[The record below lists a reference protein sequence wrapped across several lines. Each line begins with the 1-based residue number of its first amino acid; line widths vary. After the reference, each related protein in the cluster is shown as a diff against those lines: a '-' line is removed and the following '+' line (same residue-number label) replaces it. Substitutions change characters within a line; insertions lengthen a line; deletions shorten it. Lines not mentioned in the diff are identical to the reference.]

1 MGTPYHWGLRF
12 QRTLVKYISLMQ
24 STSSDGE
31 RLSKRVMQLR
41 ACSRREAEQYIEGG
55 WVMLDGVVV
64 EEPQHRVSTQQV
76 SIDKDASL
84 LNLTSVTLILCKPAD
99 WLDGR
104 EDTKP
109 SAHKAQ
115 KSAPKNALSLLNPA
129 HHSAHDHS
137 GVRLLK
143 PHFRGLQFSVPLE
156 QGASGLVVYTQD
168 WRTQRKLMED
178 MATMEHELMVDVTGE
193 VTSDQLR
200 PIERAL
206 KDERHRLPQAKLS
219 LSSSSPERSKLRLA
233 VKGSHLGLASYLCE
247 LAGLEMLALR
257 RLRLGRVN
265 LGELE
270 PGSWRYMASNERF

>member
-12 QRTLVKYISLMQ
+12 QRVLMKYIPHMPPIPP
-24 STSSDGE
+24 DGE

-41 ACSRREAEQYIEGG
+41 DCSRREAEQYIEGG
-55 WVMLDGVVV
+55 WVRVDGVVV

-76 SIDKDASL
+76 SIDPEASL
-84 LNLTSVTLILCKPAD
+84 LNLTSATLIVCKPAD

-104 EDTKP
+104 EDTQA

-115 KSAPKNALSLLNPA
+115 KSAPKNAISLLTPD

-137 GVRLLK
+137 GVRPLK

-156 QGASGLVVYTQD
+156 QGASGLLVFTQD
-168 WRTQRKLMED
+168 WRTQRKLVED
-178 MATMEHELMVDVTGE
+178 MATMEHELRVDVAGE
-193 VTSDQLR
+193 VTPDMLR

-206 KDERHRLPQAKLS
+206 KDERQRLPHTKIS

-233 VKGSHLGLASYLCE
+233 VKGSHLGLASYLCG
-247 LAGLEMLALR
+247 LAGLEILGLR

-265 LGELE
+265 LGELA
-270 PGSWRYMASNERF
+270 PGTWRYMASDERF

>member
-12 QRTLVKYISLMQ
+12 QRALVKNISFMHP
-24 STSSDGE
+24 TSSDGE

-55 WVMLDGVVV
+55 WVKVDGVVV

-76 SIDKDASL
+76 SIDPNASL
-84 LNLTSVTLILCKPAD
+84 LNLTPVTLILHKPAD

-104 EDTKP
+104 EEDKP
-109 SAHKAQ
+109 TRHKT
-115 KSAPKNALSLLNPA
+115 APKNLRSVLTPA
-129 HHSAHDHS
+129 HHSAQDRS
-137 GVRLLK
+137 GVRVLK
-143 PHFRGLQFSVPLE
+143 PYLRDLQFSVPLE
-156 QGASGLVVYTQD
+156 QGASGLVVFTQD

-178 MATMEHELMVDVTGE
+178 MATMEHELMVDVAGE
-193 VTSDQLR
+193 VTPDMLR
-200 PIERAL
+200 PIERAF
-206 KDERHRLPQAKLS
+206 KDERQRLPQAKIS

-247 LAGLEMLALR
+247 LAGLEILALR

-265 LGELE
+265 LGDLE
-270 PGSWRYMASNERF
+270 PGTWRYMASDERF

>member
-12 QRTLVKYISLMQ
+12 QRALVKNISFMHP
-24 STSSDGE
+24 TSSDGE

-55 WVMLDGVVV
+55 WVKVDGVVV
-64 EEPQHRVSTQQV
+64 QEPQHRVSTQQV
-76 SIDKDASL
+76 SIDPNASL
-84 LNLTSVTLILCKPAD
+84 LNLTPVTLILHKPAD

-104 EDTKP
+104 EEDKP
-109 SAHKAQ
+109 TRHKT
-115 KSAPKNALSLLNPA
+115 APKNLRSVLTPA
-129 HHSAHDHS
+129 HRSTQDRS

-143 PHFRGLQFSVPLE
+143 PHLRDLQFSVPLE
-156 QGASGLVVYTQD
+156 QGASGLVVFTQD

-178 MATMEHELMVDVTGE
+178 MATMEHELMVDVVGE
-193 VTSDQLR
+193 VTPDMLR

-206 KDERHRLPQAKLS
+206 KDERLRLPQAKIS

-247 LAGLEMLALR
+247 LVGLEILALR

-265 LGELE
+265 LGDLE
-270 PGSWRYMASNERF
+270 PGTWRYMASDERF

>member
-12 QRTLVKYISLMQ
+12 QRTLAKNISLMHP
-24 STSSDGE
+24 TSSDGE

-41 ACSRREAEQYIEGG
+41 GCSRREAEQYIEGG
-55 WVMLDGVVV
+55 WVRVDGAVV

-104 EDTKP
+104 QEDKP
-109 SAHKAQ
+109 LHPKAHKA
-115 KSAPKNALSLLNPA
+115 APNNVLSLLTPA
-129 HHSAHDHS
+129 HRSPHDHS

-156 QGASGLVVYTQD
+156 QGASGLVVFTQD
-168 WRTQRKLMED
+168 WRTQRKLVED
-178 MATMEHELMVDVTGE
+178 MATMEHELMVDVAGE
-193 VTSDQLR
+193 VTPDMLR
-200 PIERAL
+200 PIERAV
-206 KDERHRLPQAKLS
+206 KDERQRLPQAKIS

-233 VKGSHLGLASYLCE
+233 VKGSHLGLASYLCG
-247 LAGLEMLALR
+247 LAGLDILALR

-265 LGELE
+265 LGDLE
-270 PGSWRYMASNERF
+270 PGAWRYMASDERF

>member
-12 QRTLVKYISLMQ
+12 QRTLVKNISLMHP
-24 STSSDGE
+24 TSSDGE

-55 WVMLDGVVV
+55 WVKVDGAVV
-64 EEPQHRVSTQQV
+64 EEPQHRVSNQQI
-76 SIDKDASL
+76 SIDPNASL
-84 LNLTSVTLILCKPAD
+84 LNLTPVTLILHKPAD

-104 EDTKP
+104 EEDKP
-109 SAHKAQ
+109 TRHKT
-115 KSAPKNALSLLNPA
+115 APKNLRSVLTPA
-129 HHSAHDHS
+129 HHSAQDRS

-143 PHFRGLQFSVPLE
+143 PHLRDLQFSVPLE
-156 QGASGLVVYTQD
+156 QGASGLVVFTQD

-178 MATMEHELMVDVTGE
+178 MATMEHELMVDVAGD
-193 VTSDQLR
+193 VRPDMLR

-206 KDERHRLPQAKLS
+206 KDERLRLPQAKIS

-247 LAGLEMLALR
+247 LAGLDILALR

-265 LGELE
+265 LGDLE
-270 PGSWRYMASNERF
+270 PGTWRYMASDERF

>member
-12 QRTLVKYISLMQ
+12 QRALVKNISFMHP
-24 STSSDGE
+24 TSSDGE

-55 WVMLDGVVV
+55 WVKVDGVVV

-76 SIDKDASL
+76 SIDPNASL
-84 LNLTSVTLILCKPAD
+84 LNLTPVTLILHKPAD

-104 EDTKP
+104 EEDKP
-109 SAHKAQ
+109 TRHKT
-115 KSAPKNALSLLNPA
+115 APKNLRSVLTPA
-129 HHSAHDHS
+129 HHSAQDRS

-143 PHFRGLQFSVPLE
+143 PHLRDLQFSVPLE
-156 QGASGLVVYTQD
+156 QGASGLVVFTQD

-178 MATMEHELMVDVTGE
+178 MATMEHELMVDVAGE
-193 VTSDQLR
+193 VTPDMLR
-200 PIERAL
+200 PIERAF
-206 KDERHRLPQAKLS
+206 KDERQRLPQAKIS

-247 LAGLEMLALR
+247 LAGLEILALR
-257 RLRLGRVN
+257 RLRLERVN
-265 LGELE
+265 LGDLE
-270 PGSWRYMASNERF
+270 PGTWRYMASDERF

>member
-12 QRTLVKYISLMQ
+12 QRAFVKNISLMHP
-24 STSSDGE
+24 TSSDGE

-55 WVMLDGVVV
+55 WVRVDGAVV
-64 EEPQHRVSTQQV
+64 EEPQHRVSNQRI
-76 SIDKDASL
+76 SIDPEASL
-84 LNLTSVTLILCKPAD
+84 LNLTPVTLILHKPAD

-104 EDTKP
+104 EEDKP
-109 SAHKAQ
+109 TRHKTA
-115 KSAPKNALSLLNPA
+115 SKNLRSVLTPA
-129 HHSAHDHS
+129 HHSAQDRS

-143 PHFRGLQFSVPLE
+143 PHLRGLQFSVPLE
-156 QGASGLVVYTQD
+156 QGASGLVVFTQD

-178 MATMEHELMVDVTGE
+178 MATMEHELMVDVAGE
-193 VTSDQLR
+193 VTPDMLR

-206 KDERHRLPQAKLS
+206 KDERLRLPQAKIS

-247 LAGLEMLALR
+247 LVGLEILALR

-265 LGELE
+265 LGDLE
-270 PGSWRYMASNERF
+270 PGTWRYMASDERF

>member
-12 QRTLVKYISLMQ
+12 QRALVKNISFMHP
-24 STSSDGE
+24 TSSDGE

-55 WVMLDGVVV
+55 WVKVDGVVV

-76 SIDKDASL
+76 SIDPNASL
-84 LNLTSVTLILCKPAD
+84 LNLTPVTLILHKPAD

-104 EDTKP
+104 EEDKP
-109 SAHKAQ
+109 TRHKT
-115 KSAPKNALSLLNPA
+115 APKNLRSVLTPA
-129 HHSAHDHS
+129 HHSAQDRS

-143 PHFRGLQFSVPLE
+143 PHLRDLQFSVPLE
-156 QGASGLVVYTQD
+156 QGASGLVVFTQD

-178 MATMEHELMVDVTGE
+178 MATMEHELMVDVAGE
-193 VTSDQLR
+193 VTPDMLR
-200 PIERAL
+200 PIERAF
-206 KDERHRLPQAKLS
+206 KDERQRLPQAKIS
-219 LSSSSPERSKLRLA
+219 LSSSSPESSKLRLA

-247 LAGLEMLALR
+247 LAGLEILALR

-265 LGELE
+265 LGDVE
-270 PGSWRYMASNERF
+270 PGTWRYMASEERF

>member
-12 QRTLVKYISLMQ
+12 QRALVKNISFMHP
-24 STSSDGE
+24 TSSDGE

-55 WVMLDGVVV
+55 WVKVDGVVV

-76 SIDKDASL
+76 SIDPNASL
-84 LNLTSVTLILCKPAD
+84 LNLTPVTLILHKPAD

-104 EDTKP
+104 EEDKP
-109 SAHKAQ
+109 TRHKT
-115 KSAPKNALSLLNPA
+115 APKNLRSVLTPA
-129 HHSAHDHS
+129 HRSTQDRS

-143 PHFRGLQFSVPLE
+143 PHLRDLQFSVPLE
-156 QGASGLVVYTQD
+156 QGASGLVVFTQD

-178 MATMEHELMVDVTGE
+178 MATMEHELMVDVVGE
-193 VTSDQLR
+193 VTPDMLR

-206 KDERHRLPQAKLS
+206 KDERQRLPQAKIS

-247 LAGLEMLALR
+247 LAGLEILALR

-265 LGELE
+265 LGDLE
-270 PGSWRYMASNERF
+270 PGTWRYMASDERF

>member
-1 MGTPYHWGLRF
+1 MHP
-12 QRTLVKYISLMQ
+12 
-24 STSSDGE
+24 TSSDGE

-55 WVMLDGVVV
+55 WVKVDGVVV
-64 EEPQHRVSTQQV
+64 QEPQHRVSTQQV
-76 SIDKDASL
+76 SIDPNASL
-84 LNLTSVTLILCKPAD
+84 LNLTPVTLILHKPAD

-104 EDTKP
+104 EEDKP
-109 SAHKAQ
+109 TRHKT
-115 KSAPKNALSLLNPA
+115 APKNLRSVLTPA
-129 HHSAHDHS
+129 HRSTQDRS

-143 PHFRGLQFSVPLE
+143 PHLRDLQFSVPLE
-156 QGASGLVVYTQD
+156 QGASGLVVFTQD

-178 MATMEHELMVDVTGE
+178 MATMEHELMVDVVGE
-193 VTSDQLR
+193 VTPDMLR

-206 KDERHRLPQAKLS
+206 KDERLRLPQAKIS

-247 LAGLEMLALR
+247 LVGLEILALR

-265 LGELE
+265 LGDLE
-270 PGSWRYMASNERF
+270 PGTWRYMASDERF